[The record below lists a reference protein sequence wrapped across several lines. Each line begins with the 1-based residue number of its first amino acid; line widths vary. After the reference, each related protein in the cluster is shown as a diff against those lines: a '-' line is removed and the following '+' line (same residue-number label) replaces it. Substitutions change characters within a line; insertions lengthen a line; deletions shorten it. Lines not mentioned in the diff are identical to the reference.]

1 MPQKKK
7 NAGTVNNEMLV
18 AVTNLSKAL
27 LEMTHHKGNATSTK
41 KGKGKKKPR
50 VLLNEAQKAELK
62 GIKDGAKEEGIK
74 YSERRKLVRNYLKGI
89 KEAQRAALG
98 LPPGA
103 AIPRQPRAPKPE
115 YNGEDKEFI
124 QAINNG
130 TGTRAEKN
138 RKIREYQDVI
148 RPYRG
153 VYVRKPRSAQAPAV
167 VKAVAKVNAAEEK
180 VDALHQEMNSAL
192 TPAEVKVVGKQLEEA
207 LEEKAA
213 AAADAAAVAENEGDD
228 ETAEDMKNVEAD
240 AVTEGNQL
248 PDAVQD
254 AVTKSQYRSPSF
266 GAGLGRRAM
275 LSRWG

>member
-1 MPQKKK
+1 
-7 NAGTVNNEMLV
+7 MLV
-18 AVTNLSKAL
+18 KVTAL
-27 LEMTHHKGNATSTK
+27 LAEMAHNKGHTAK
-41 KGKGKKKPR
+41 KGKGKKKHR
-50 VLLNEAQKAELK
+50 VQLDEAQRARLK
-62 GIKDGAKEEGIK
+62 QIKDDAKEGKIK
-74 YSERRKLVRNYLKGI
+74 YSERRKLVRDYLKSI
-89 KEAQRAALG
+89 KAAQRKALG

-115 YNGEDKEFI
+115 YNDED
-124 QAINNG
+124 QAYIKRIKDG
-130 TGTRAEKN
+130 SATRAEKN
-138 RKIREYQDVI
+138 KLIRAYEDTI
-148 RPYRG
+148 RPNRG
-153 VYVRKPRSAQAPAV
+153 VYVRKPRSAQTSAV
-167 VKAVAKVNAAEEK
+167 AAAVAKVKAAEDK

-192 TPAEVKVVGKQLEEA
+192 TPAEVKVVGKELGEA

-213 AAADAAAVAENEGDD
+213 AAADAAAVAANEGDD
-228 ETAEDMKNVEAD
+228 ETAEDMQAAEAD